1 MTFRWD
7 QLKMM
12 WRGIVKRGDARMRAL
27 YRRGVNKFIYSWN
40 LPVLMLGF
48 LLGRALILD
57 VMAPFAV
64 PYLAVVY
71 QLSHRHWKGTALAL
85 AAGATTVST
94 IHGLWM
100 TGMLLLLL
108 IVQKVFYW
116 SGLKQLNHL
125 PFAVLITMGG
135 GYLVRLWQGNWT
147 AYEGILAGID
157 VMLGFVLTLVFIQA
171 VPALT
176 AMRKPYVLRNEEIV
190 CMVILIGSAIT
201 GLLDWTIGDLSVAHM
216 VSRLLIM
223 TLALSGGGLL
233 GATIGVVMGVV
244 LSLSDPQSIQQ
255 ISILAFAGLLAGLLR
270 EGKRFGVA
278 FGFLLGTSIL
288 AFYDGGIQEMGVS
301 LMETGIA
308 IALFLILPGSFLR
321 WLSRFVPGTEE
332 NNALQQSYA
341 RRLREITAAKVEQFS
356 ELFAELSRSFQADPN
371 GLRREEESHM
381 NQFISNVMEKSCGQC
396 RLYRQ
401 CWEKNF
407 LKSYQG
413 MSDLMTLVEL
423 KGPEA
428 KIRPPRSWTE
438 HCIQPEK
445 VLSLIREG
453 YAFYEQDLLWRDRL
467 RQTRHLVSD
476 QLDGLSEVMTDLS
489 RQIRQETQ
497 TMTVQEEQI
506 HQALE
511 ELGLS
516 IQRVEVLDLEEG
528 KVEIEITLPHN
539 DALDECRKLVAP
551 LLTEILGEP
560 IAVHRK
566 EVQGRT
572 SGSVV
577 TLGSAQRFEVR
588 TGVAGA
594 AKGGQWLSGDS
605 YCYMNMGGGKYAIAI
620 SDGMGNGHRAQQE
633 SHAALQLLRR
643 LLTAGM
649 NEEKAVQTVNA
660 ILGLRSTDEM
670 FATIDLAMIDLNT
683 AKARF
688 LKIGSTPGWIKRGEE
703 VIMLA
708 AENPPVGILKEVEV
722 EPVESQLAPGDLL
735 IMVTDGIYDAPKHTA
750 NKEAYM
756 KRLVSEIDTQDPQA
770 FADLLLE
777 KVIRQHNGQIDD
789 DMTVIVAKVER
800 YTPEWATIRMPG
812 MPHIQ
817 RPQVA
822 GL

>member
-1 MTFRWD
+1 M
-7 QLKMM
+7 
-12 WRGIVKRGDARMRAL
+12 
-27 YRRGVNKFIYSWN
+27 
-40 LPVLMLGF
+40 
-48 LLGRALILD
+48 
-57 VMAPFAV
+57 
-64 PYLAVVY
+64 
-71 QLSHRHWKGTALAL
+71 
-85 AAGATTVST
+85 
-94 IHGLWM
+94 
-100 TGMLLLLL
+100 
-108 IVQKVFYW
+108 
-116 SGLKQLNHL
+116 
-125 PFAVLITMGG
+125 
-135 GYLVRLWQGNWT
+135 
-147 AYEGILAGID
+147 
-157 VMLGFVLTLVFIQA
+157 
-171 VPALT
+171 
-176 AMRKPYVLRNEEIV
+176 
-190 CMVILIGSAIT
+190 
-201 GLLDWTIGDLSVAHM
+201 
-216 VSRLLIM
+216 
-223 TLALSGGGLL
+223 
-233 GATIGVVMGVV
+233 
-244 LSLSDPQSIQQ
+244 
-255 ISILAFAGLLAGLLR
+255 
-270 EGKRFGVA
+270 
-278 FGFLLGTSIL
+278 
-288 AFYDGGIQEMGVS
+288 
-301 LMETGIA
+301 
-308 IALFLILPGSFLR
+308 
-321 WLSRFVPGTEE
+321 
-332 NNALQQSYA
+332 
-341 RRLREITAAKVEQFS
+341 
-356 ELFAELSRSFQADPN
+356 
-371 GLRREEESHM
+371 
-381 NQFISNVMEKSCGQC
+381 
-396 RLYRQ
+396 
-401 CWEKNF
+401 
-407 LKSYQG
+407 
-413 MSDLMTLVEL
+413 
-423 KGPEA
+423 
-428 KIRPPRSWTE
+428 
-438 HCIQPEK
+438 
-445 VLSLIREG
+445 
-453 YAFYEQDLLWRDRL
+453 
-467 RQTRHLVSD
+467 SD

-735 IMVTDGIYDAPKHTA
+735 IMVTDG
-750 NKEAYM
+750 N
-756 KRLVSEIDTQDPQA
+756 L
-770 FADLLLE
+770 
-777 KVIRQHNGQIDD
+777 
-789 DMTVIVAKVER
+789 
-800 YTPEWATIRMPG
+800 
-812 MPHIQ
+812 
-817 RPQVA
+817 
-822 GL
+822 